1 MNRLELWITFLLGT
15 LLMVASWQKLIPGDF
30 VETLGFVTGGLCV
43 YLVIKQR
50 ILNFPIGIANN
61 LFFLVLFSRSRLYG
75 DAGLQ
80 IVYMLLAV
88 HGWYWWLRGGE
99 NRTRLAVGQATL
111 RQMLLTLGVLL
122 LGTVGMTFLLRAVN
136 GSAPVLDAL
145 TTVLS
150 LVAQYLL
157 NCKLVENW
165 YFWIIADAIY
175 IYLYVSRGLT
185 LTAAL
190 YFIFLCMCVA
200 GFLNWRRSLAD
211 RRLAG
216 ADF

>member
-1 MNRLELWITFLLGT
+1 LELWLALLSGAT
-15 LLMVASWQKLIPGDF
+15 LTVAAWQKWIPGDL
-30 VETLGFVTGGLCV
+30 VETLGFVTGALCV
-43 YLVIKQR
+43 YLVIKQH

-61 LFFLVLFSRSRLYG
+61 LFFLFLFSRSRLYG

-80 IVYMLLAV
+80 IVYVILAI
-88 HGWYWWLRGGE
+88 HGWYLWLRGGR
-99 NRTRLAVGQATL
+99 NRTRLAVGQATA
-111 RQMLLTLGVLL
+111 RQMLLTLGVVL

-157 NCKLVENW
+157 NRKLVQNW
-165 YFWIIADAIY
+165 YLWMIADVIY
-175 IYLYVSRGLT
+175 IYLYVTRGLT
-185 LTAAL
+185 LTAVL

-200 GFLNWRRSLAD
+200 GLLSWRRSFNAV
-211 RRLAG
+211 RGEA
-216 ADF
+216 AV